1 MRYFEGSLYK
11 LVIYCRFYKNINGM
25 TALGNMQ
32 KQFKIQVACS
42 GQAQTICNQ
51 NNMVD

>member
-32 KQFKIQVACS
+32 KQFKI
-42 GQAQTICNQ
+42 
-51 NNMVD
+51 